1 MLQTPRWLPLA
12 LLLALVPLVG
22 WVFAR
27 TNSPVTPSQELVS
40 APAEAAD
47 DALPKGGT
55 GVVATVFHGSARCP
69 SCVTLEEQTRETLKA
84 LFPKEL
90 ASGKLVFRSVNAE
103 APEHQHYIEDYR
115 LTSISLVVA
124 RFEKGTRKDWKTLQ
138 DVWRHL
144 RDPESFRR
152 YVGQETGRMLKL

>member
-1 MLQTPRWLPLA
+1 MSRTPRWLPLA

-22 WVFAR
+22 WVFAQAD
-27 TNSPVTPSQELVS
+27 TPV
-40 APAEAAD
+40 APPQGSISTSAEAAA

-84 LFPKEL
+84 LFSKEL

-138 DVWRHL
+138 DVWQHL

-152 YVGQETGRMLKL
+152 YVGQETGRMLNL

>member
-12 LLLALVPLVG
+12 LLLALVPLLG

-27 TNSPVTPSQELVS
+27 TDSPVAPSQEPVS

-138 DVWRHL
+138 DVWQHL

-152 YVGQETGRMLKL
+152 YVGQETGRMLNL

>member
-1 MLQTPRWLPLA
+1 MSRTPRWLPLA

-27 TNSPVTPSQELVS
+27 SDAPVTPQES
-40 APAEAAD
+40 SPPPAEAAA

-55 GVVATVFHGSARCP
+55 GVVATVFHGAARCP
-69 SCVTLEEQTRETLKA
+69 SCVTLEEQTREALKT

-115 LTSISLVVA
+115 LNAISLVVA
-124 RFEKGTRKDWKTLQ
+124 RFEKGTQKDWKTLQ

-144 RDPESFRR
+144 RDPEAFRR
-152 YVGQETGRMLKL
+152 YVGQETGRMLQP

>member
-1 MLQTPRWLPLA
+1 MPKTPRWIPLA
-12 LLLALVPLVG
+12 LMLALIPLLG

-27 TNSPVTPSQELVS
+27 ADSPVAPPQEPAS
-40 APAEAAD
+40 TPAEAAA

-124 RFEKGTRKDWKTLQ
+124 RFEKGTQKDWKTLQ

-144 RDPESFRR
+144 RDPEAFRR
-152 YVGQETGRMLKL
+152 YVGQETGRMLQP